1 MKIKITNSIIL
12 YITRDRMIGY
22 AVMFFSLNA
31 AIYHALFIDG
41 AAGGFGSFLHFPTV
55 VSVLV
60 IGAAMT
66 YMKKHT
72 INDNELGTMVRKDM
86 VLSGWIVCMINM
98 VLIGA
103 GMYSEEGRYLKNL
116 GPSLSQAVLC
126 AQYGYVN
133 GILLDAFLTR
143 DLRYE

>member
-12 YITRDRMIGY
+12 YITRDRVIGY
-22 AVMFFSLNA
+22 VVMFFSVNA
-31 AIYHALFIDG
+31 AIYHAVFIDG

-55 VSVLV
+55 VSVWV
-60 IGAAMT
+60 IGVAMT

-103 GMYSEEGRYLKNL
+103 GMYSEEGRDLKNL

-126 AQYGYVN
+126 IQYGYVN
-133 GILLDAFLTR
+133 GILLDAFLTK
-143 DLRYE
+143 DVRYE

>member
-1 MKIKITNSIIL
+1 
-12 YITRDRMIGY
+12 MIGY

-41 AAGGFGSFLHFPTV
+41 AAGGFGSFLHFPTA

-72 INDNELGTMVRKDM
+72 VNDNELGTIVRKDM

-103 GMYSEEGRYLKNL
+103 GMYSQEARDLKNL
-116 GPSLSQAVLC
+116 GPSLSQVVLC
-126 AQYGYVN
+126 VQYGYVY

-143 DLRYE
+143 DVRYE